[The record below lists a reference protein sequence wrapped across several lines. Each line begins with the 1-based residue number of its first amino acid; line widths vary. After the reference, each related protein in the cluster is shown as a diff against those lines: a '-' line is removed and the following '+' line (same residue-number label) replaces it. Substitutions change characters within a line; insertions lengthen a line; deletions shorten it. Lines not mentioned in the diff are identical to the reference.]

1 MTDGPAAL
9 EVRRCKRCG
18 QDAVL
23 SGMAWRHTHFGI
35 DTGVSTQDF
44 RCQACGAR
52 FKIRPKA
59 RLLGFWIA
67 GVLLLPTCMGLPI
80 LAMAW
85 WMGKQGDWNPVVP
98 GALTPPRKYRAGPP
112 ARRCASCRDVAL
124 PVKVTQNRVNG
135 IPVGVETTLRCHGCQ
150 REFTVESI
158 GGQIMNALSGL
169 TVGGIGL
176 AFVFL
181 AESPYWRWGGSAVC
195 FLAALFMASLIAA
208 RLLARLRNPVVED
221 GLIGG
226 ADG

>member
-1 MTDGPAAL
+1 MTAEL
-9 EVRRCKRCG
+9 EVRRCKGCG
-18 QDAVL
+18 EVAVL
-23 SGMAWRHTHFGI
+23 SGIAWQHSHFGMNSGI
-35 DTGVSTQDF
+35 VTQDY
-44 RCQACGAR
+44 RCQSCGR
-52 FKIRPKA
+52 KFKIRPRP
-59 RLLGFWIA
+59 RLLGFAIA
-67 GVLLLPTCMGLPI
+67 GVLLIPTCMGIPM
-80 LAMAW
+80 LALTY
-85 WMGKQGDWNPVVP
+85 WMYKQDDWNPVVP
-98 GALTPPRKYRAGPP
+98 GAPPPPRKYRAGPP

-169 TVGGIGL
+169 TVGAIGV
-176 AFVFL
+176 AFIFL

-195 FLAALFMASLIAA
+195 FLAALFMATLIAA